1 VVEPP
6 LAGRTI
12 VVTRPEAQALPL
24 AGALERLG
32 ATVSVVPL
40 VRIEPPEDPAALEVA
55 LDGQSFDWVV
65 FTSANAVLAAG
76 QRIAGALGGVR
87 VAAVGP
93 ATAEAARRDGLEP
106 SFVPEVYAAEE
117 VAAGLEPVVG
127 LRVLLPQADI
137 ADPVLADELR
147 RRGATVTAVTAY
159 RTVAVEP
166 APEVLESLRASDAVV
181 LASGSAARGLA
192 AQGGPGRAAVAC
204 IGPKTAAVAREVGL
218 EVAIVARE
226 ATTEGMIEALVSH
239 FQEA

>member
-1 VVEPP
+1 VQAQP
-6 LAGRTI
+6 LA
-12 VVTRPEAQALPL
+12 E
-24 AGALERLG
+24 ALERLG
-32 ATVSVVPL
+32 AAVSSVPL
-40 VRIEPPEDPAALEVA
+40 VRIEPPEDPAALECA

-65 FTSANAVLAAG
+65 FTSANAVLVAG
-76 QRIAGALGGVR
+76 RRIAGALGGVR

-93 ATAEAARRDGLEP
+93 ATAETARRAGLEP

-117 VAAGLEPVVG
+117 IAAGLEPVAG

-137 ADPVLADELR
+137 AEPGLADELR
-147 RRGATVTAVTAY
+147 RRGASVTAVTAY

-166 APEVLESLRASDAVV
+166 APDALEDLRASDAVV
-181 LASGSAARGLA
+181 LASGSA
-192 AQGGPGRAAVAC
+192 GPGRAAVAC
-204 IGPKTAAVAREVGL
+204 IGPKTAAAAREVAL